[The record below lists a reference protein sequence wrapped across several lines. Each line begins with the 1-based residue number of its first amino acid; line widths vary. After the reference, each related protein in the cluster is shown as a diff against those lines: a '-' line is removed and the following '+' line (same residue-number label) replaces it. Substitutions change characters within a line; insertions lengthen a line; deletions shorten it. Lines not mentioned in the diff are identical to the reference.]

1 MLFVSFKR
9 IEVYIL
15 IGVIQQK
22 KKKFDAEER
31 GDDGGLE
38 KVGGMGPRAHLE
50 KLALFI
56 FLKFLSY
63 TGV

>member
-1 MLFVSFKR
+1 M
-9 IEVYIL
+9 
-15 IGVIQQK
+15 IQQK

-50 KLALFI
+50 ELALFI
-56 FLKFLSY
+56 FFKFLSY